1 MNREGYNIEDHQGI
15 NVSKFLAMTIQSGNI
30 SNVRRRR
37 FQILKYAS
45 KIMLGMGVVM
55 TTGTIIS
62 YYLLKRWILKQRDD
76 MIQLQRMQQQISGR
90 FEQTGHDTSHTVREL
105 VPVLEMILDKHGL
118 DLDHLFQT
126 LKNKSK
132 LKPDERIVEEEDRMP
147 SKVELWEDLKLKSLV
162 KLVTTIYTSS
172 TLYLLLTIQ
181 LNILA
186 RRDYLET
193 AINEAIEKENVNGSI
208 SIDGVY
214 QWIKGK
220 CWGIGE
226 TSASNIGET
235 KQMGRDKI
243 TYINEQGF
251 LSMSWWLLNRGWE
264 QYYHLVENIVSV
276 ELNDLTVRDKITKQ
290 EFEQRLRRVFTDINK
305 MLSGHNDEKEP
316 IIVLEEVMLPD
327 ESMEAYTLQQTLD
340 DESMSLLYDDKN
352 RALISQLLSETRSY
366 VHMNSSHDVMDAM
379 IKRSMDTAINAIN
392 ANIDIK
398 SKRPVQEQNTVDSG
412 NTSET
417 YPVAMF
423 TLAVK
428 DCCSQFLTS
437 NDTINVTMDSMAHTK
452 ELEEFASGVY
462 CNFEI

>member
-1 MNREGYNIEDHQGI
+1 M
-15 NVSKFLAMTIQSGNI
+15 QSGNI
-30 SNVRRRR
+30 NNVRRRR
-37 FQILKYAS
+37 YQLLKNAS
-45 KIMLGMGVVM
+45 KVMLGMGVVM

-90 FEQTGHDTSHTVREL
+90 FEQTGQDTTHTVREL
-105 VPVLEMILDKHGL
+105 VPVLEMVLNKNGL
-118 DLDHLFQT
+118 DLDQSLQT

-132 LKPDERIVEEEDRMP
+132 VKPQESTAQEEEEDHTP
-147 SKVELWEDLKLKSLV
+147 SKAELWEDLKLKSLI

-172 TLYLLLTIQ
+172 TLYLLLAIQ

-193 AINEAIEKENVNGSI
+193 AINEAIKKENVSVSM

-220 CWGIGE
+220 CWGISEE
-226 TSASNIGET
+226 TSAPQTDET
-235 KQMGRDKI
+235 KQMGRDKL

-251 LSMSWWLLNRGWE
+251 LSMSWWLLNRGWG

-276 ELNDLTVRDKITKQ
+276 EVNDLTVKDKITKQ
-290 EFEQRLRRVFTDINK
+290 EFEQRLRRVFNDINN
-305 MLSGHNDEKEP
+305 LLCDNNEEKEP
-316 IIVLEEVMLPD
+316 VIVLEEVMLPD

-340 DESMSLLYDDKN
+340 DESMALLYDDKN
-352 RALISQLLSETRSY
+352 RALISQLLTETRTY
-366 VHMNSSHDVMDAM
+366 IQMNSSHKVMDAM
-379 IKRSMDTAINAIN
+379 VKRSMDTAINAIN
-392 ANIDIK
+392 ANIDCK
-398 SKRPVQEQNTVDSG
+398 FKNPKQGQDTDDADDNR
-412 NTSET
+412 TST
-417 YPVAMF
+417 YPIAMF

-428 DCCSQFLTS
+428 EHCSQLLS
-437 NDTINVTMDSMAHTK
+437 SEDTINVTLDSLAQTK